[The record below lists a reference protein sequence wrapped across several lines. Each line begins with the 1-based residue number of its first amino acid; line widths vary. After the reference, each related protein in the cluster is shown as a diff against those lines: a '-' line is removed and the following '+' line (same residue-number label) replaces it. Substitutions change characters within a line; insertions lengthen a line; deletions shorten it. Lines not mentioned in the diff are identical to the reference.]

1 MNERP
6 TPGTL
11 ETVESQFTPLEM
23 ETIVSVTSSMP
34 GAASFIDRERRILHA
49 NAALIA
55 GLAMPAEQIIGRTT
69 AEVFGDHVEELMAPV
84 TERVYRGEAVQMEG
98 WSDTRFGH
106 RYVRRSFTPF
116 TKPGMGVVGFFLLAI
131 DMTQLKEREEELETQ
146 QRLRRENEALSES
159 IVRTSLDSIIIID
172 GEGHVVDF
180 NPAAEKLFGF
190 TSEEAMGRD
199 IADLIIPGHHR
210 TSHHEGMRR
219 YLSSGNSRVIGK
231 RVELEAVTRDGRV
244 VPVELAIADVSV
256 GEKRFFT
263 AHIRDLQPAKAAQF
277 EIERQRDALY
287 QKEKLAALGSL
298 LSGVAHELNNPLSIV
313 LGQAMMLRE
322 KVKLLPSGDDLYDR
336 AQKIEV
342 AANRCA
348 RIVRTFLAMARQR
361 KAERAYVSI
370 AKVVSDAIELLSY
383 SLRTGGVSISTELA
397 ADLPETHADADLLH
411 QVLVNLIVNARQAL
425 EEKGGDDR
433 RVVLRAAFEQAT
445 NTIVIEVADNGPGIP
460 ATIRNRIFDPF
471 FTTKPQD
478 HGTGIGLAVSRG
490 LVEAHG
496 GTLDLAPQ
504 QPASGATFVVRLP
517 VTVGDGEEQAPAG
530 RQPHH
535 VAPEQQLAEIL
546 VVDDEP
552 ELAELIAD
560 IVAGLGYR
568 TVTAP
573 SGHAAQRLL
582 GARDRNIAAILCDIR
597 MPDGDGP
604 GLYDWLAANQPEL
617 ARRIAFV
624 TGDTLGPS
632 AGRFL
637 ARSGCPVIEKPFTPD
652 DIADV
657 LKVLTEG

>member
-6 TPGTL
+6 DSFPASAD
-11 ETVESQFTPLEM
+11 EQ
-23 ETIVSVTSSMP
+23 
-34 GAASFIDRERRILHA
+34 AAIS
-49 NAALIA
+49 
-55 GLAMPAEQIIGRTT
+55 T
-69 AEVFGDHVEELMAPV
+69 
-84 TERVYRGEAVQMEG
+84 
-98 WSDTRFGH
+98 
-106 RYVRRSFTPF
+106 
-116 TKPGMGVVGFFLLAI
+116 
-131 DMTQLKEREEELETQ
+131 
-146 QRLRRENEALSES
+146 ALSEA

-172 GEGHVVDF
+172 GDGLVVDF
-180 NPAAEKLFGF
+180 NPAAERLFGH
-190 TSEEAMGRD
+190 TRQEAIGRD
-199 IADLIIPGHHR
+199 ISALIIPEHHR
-210 TSHHEGMRR
+210 AAHHEGMKR
-219 YLSSGNSRVIGK
+219 YLSTGNSRVIGK
-231 RVELEAVTRDGRV
+231 RVELEAVTRDGRI
-244 VPVELAIADVSV
+244 VPVELSIADVSV
-256 GEKRFFT
+256 GERRFFT
-263 AHIRDLQPAKAAQF
+263 AHLRDLQPAKAAQF

-322 KVKLLPSGDDLYDR
+322 RAKLLPAGDDLYDR

-361 KAERAYVSI
+361 KAKRSYVSVG
-370 AKVVSDAIELLSY
+370 KVIDDAIELLAY
-383 SLRTGGVSISTELA
+383 SLRTGGVTVTTDIGDE
-397 ADLPETHADADLLH
+397 LPETHADADLLH
-411 QVLVNLIVNARQAL
+411 QVLVNLIVNSRQAL
-425 EEKGGDDR
+425 EEKGDEDR
-433 RVVLRAAFEQAT
+433 RIAIRASHERET
-445 NTIVIEVADNGPGIP
+445 NTIVIEVSDNGPGIP
-460 ATIRNRIFDPF
+460 TSIRSRIFDPF

-496 GTLDLAPQ
+496 GTLELAVP
-504 QPASGATFVVRLP
+504 QPARGAAFITRLP
-517 VTVGDGEEQAPAG
+517 VTLGDGDEQAPSASG
-530 RQPHH
+530 PVRI
-535 VAPEQQLAEIL
+535 VPEERLAEIL

-582 GARDRNIAAILCDIR
+582 AAKDRNITAILCDIR

-604 GLYDWLAANQPEL
+604 ALYDWLVANIPAL
-617 ARRIAFV
+617 SRSIAFV

-652 DIADV
+652 DIAQV
-657 LKVLTEG
+657 LQALTAK